1 MRTVEE
7 EVADVG
13 EDVEEEV
20 VQVWNLRQFTVLY

>member
-1 MRTVEE
+1 MRKVEE